1 MPAREIAWAYFS
13 QRREG
18 EFYFKKCKALHFKMR
33 YAHHFKRVGAFQAKP
48 QLRNSCKRKATKMTN
63 NIIAD
68 LSMEF
73 SIKIVKLC
81 DGIKGKSAI
90 VNQLLRSGTSIG
102 ANIHEANY
110 ASSRAD
116 FIAKMQIAL
125 KECYETEY
133 WLSLFVRTDIITQ
146 EQYKILKND
155 CGKIRKLLISSI
167 NTAKANS

>member
-1 MPAREIAWAYFS
+1 
-13 QRREG
+13 
-18 EFYFKKCKALHFKMR
+18 
-33 YAHHFKRVGAFQAKP
+33 
-48 QLRNSCKRKATKMTN
+48 MTN

-133 WLSLFVRTDIITQ
+133 WLSLFIKTDIISE
-146 EQYKILKND
+146 EQYKTLKND

-167 NTAKANS
+167 NTAKENA